1 MGVPPVLI
9 HFIFG
14 FCMKKN
20 IQLLGILHLWKRR
33 ARAKAEP
40 SCIIATAGKIP
51 RTPMLVEPI
60 PCQKNMQT
68 CMKYMYDICIYIY
81 KNKIIYYNMYVYV
94 CMYVYIYL
102 CIYLCIYLSIYLPIY
117 LSTYQSNLSI
127 YQSIIYLSIYLS
139 IYQTINPSINQ
150 SIYLSICLSISLSIY
165 LSICLSIYLPT

>member
-68 CMKYMYDICIYIY
+68 CMKYMYDICIY
-81 KNKIIYYNMYVYV
+81 V
-94 CMYVYIYL
+94 CMYIYIYIYIYL
-102 CIYLCIYLSIYLPIY
+102 CIYLCIYLTIY
-117 LSTYQSNLSI
+117 LSI
-127 YQSIIYLSIYLS
+127 YQPINLIYQSINLSVYLSVYLSVHLSVCLSIYLS
-139 IYQTINPSINQ
+139 IY
-150 SIYLSICLSISLSIY
+150 
-165 LSICLSIYLPT
+165 LPT